1 VSRAEVKKDAAT
13 ANKAH
18 RLEHGEAGDSSAMP
32 PDKAKAKLSN
42 VKRADVKKETA
53 AANKAGTLPHGEV
66 EGQPS
71 TKP

>member
-1 VSRAEVKKDAAT
+1 MRKEAAA

-18 RLEHGEAGDSSAMP
+18 RIEHGESGQDNSAVA
-32 PDKAKAKLSN
+32 PDKAKVST

-66 EGQPS
+66 AGQPA